1 MASSTKTK
9 PVTTDPPI
17 PPTNMPAGAEVIDAR
32 TGTDVL
38 LYDERLWPNLLSR
51 DAHEVSAQFADQ
63 YSRAQTVEDLFG
75 VLEGRST
82 KDMIGRKV
90 QIRGVSWAPYAS
102 ERGIIPNAICN
113 GVDLNTGEALEFA
126 TTSQALTLFLRR
138 AEMIDA
144 LPVDVRI
151 VEKRTASGNT
161 ALNFER
167 P

>member
-1 MASSTKTK
+1 MASSTKTA
-9 PVTTDPPI
+9 PRSGPPI
-17 PPTNMPAGAEVIDAR
+17 PTETTASATAEVIDAR

-38 LYDERLWPNLLSR
+38 LYDEKLWPNLLSQ
-51 DAHEVSAQFADQ
+51 DAHEVNARFADQ

-82 KDMIGRKV
+82 KDMVGRKV
-90 QIRGVSWAPYAS
+90 QINGVSWAPYAS

-113 GVDLNTGEALEFA
+113 GVDLNTGEVLEFA

-144 LPVDVRI
+144 LPISVRI